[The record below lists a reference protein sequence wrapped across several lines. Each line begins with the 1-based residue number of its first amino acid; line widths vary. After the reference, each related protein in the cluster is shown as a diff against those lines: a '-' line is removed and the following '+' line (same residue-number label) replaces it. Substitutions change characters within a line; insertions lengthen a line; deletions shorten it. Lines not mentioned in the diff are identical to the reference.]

1 MTGQPVSPQGRTPA
15 AFTYRDEE
23 ALTRHLVGVLEDRL
37 AGRRDP
43 RIINKPPADQCHLGV
58 LGPWDP
64 NVEQPEL
71 LMQEEDDEGEETQE
85 PLPQQ
90 AEEQPRELDDDDVE
104 EEDEAPESQTTEQR
118 EHVRRSPS
126 SLGFEIVVSPSG
138 ETPAELEVSAS
149 FAVYTRHF
157 PTLQEQL
164 QSRGGM
170 DLETGTAIDDS
181 DTPSGEERFTLAEV
195 CERHIVD
202 VPGISFTLR
211 SSQRAYTMHDEGR
224 VQATLD
230 ALLDAASQR
239 DDCLREFPRTP
250 DVPSAALNNED
261 SFNRYLTGLAAGHE
275 VVRPALRAQLDLRVE
290 PWGEG
295 RVRVGCY
302 LRNDTRRDELRRY
315 LDYYHILADA
325 KLTAHL
331 SDGTIVP
338 IEILPIAEDYQF
350 DRRVW
355 GVGHGTSVV
364 VEDDSVRTESLARY
378 EQPRQTTTREPSA
391 TFDELIHD
399 PLGTLERI
407 HSAMGDYAA
416 NWESQV
422 VGQNTRDLDEAALA
436 QCRLDLENFRDEQR
450 RFAAGMAALLAD
462 ERLRTAFVAMNRVF
476 RRIAQG
482 RYDRWHIFQIVFI
495 VTQLP
500 ALAIREGVHAG
511 RWPQDVEHEWDDAL
525 EWVDVLWFPTGGGKT
540 EAYLGLV
547 SCAALFDRL
556 RAKRFGMTAW
566 LRFPLRMLSVQQLQ
580 RAIKVVWETE
590 NERQS
595 MLEDPEDSD
604 PISLGYFVGS
614 NSTPNTLRREV
625 LERLRDPDQ
634 LERIKVVSDCPAC
647 GGIGQVQVNVDEEA
661 LRLRHICQSCDS
673 QLPLYVTDEEI
684 YRYLPT
690 FLVGTIDKMATLGYQ
705 PRFARL
711 WGATEWRCP
720 LHGYGMGQYCVW
732 RCPTN
737 RGEGGGRSG
746 VMRQQVAPHD
756 PSPSLHVQDELHLL
770 QEELGAFAGHYETLL
785 KYCEQEVGGLPPKI
799 VAATATIEGFEHQVR
814 HVYGAREARR
824 FPGRGYDRHSS
835 FFSAVDMDPQDPAQ
849 RKTARVYVAFRP
861 PQLHSAD
868 AASLCTRILLDEVKQ
883 LYENPHDAAAFL
895 PIARTDDQV
904 RELLLYYT
912 TTLTYVGTIPHGT
925 RIQQDLHRFAGSMRP
940 GNVRDLSVELHS
952 GKSTLAELSDVI
964 HRLEAPPAWED
975 ESFLDA
981 VVATDVISHGV
992 DVERLNLMVLA
1003 NIPEETARYIQAA
1016 SRSGRQHVGM
1026 VVAVLA
1032 SYSLRASSIYHR
1044 FREFH
1049 NHLERLVSPVP
1060 VNRFAKFAVQRTAPG
1075 VMVGLLYGNFGP
1087 RIRSDQMYRRHRAAQ
1102 FLGLSPGTGYS
1113 GQQIDREQFLVAVQ
1127 HAYGI
1132 GDGIYPESLELAL
1145 SEAIEEEMDRFLY
1158 TVRSS
1163 RDESLIDAVRP
1174 KPMTSLR
1181 DVEAGVQFWPEN
1193 VDFETLMWFR
1203 GGRR

>member
-1 MTGQPVSPQGRTPA
+1 MTEQPTT
-15 AFTYRDEE
+15 FTYQDED
-23 ALTRHLVGVLEDRL
+23 ALIGHFTGVLEDCL
-37 AGRRDP
+37 AGRRDL
-43 RIINKPPADQCHLGV
+43 RIVNRVPADHCHLGV

-64 NVEQPEL
+64 DIEQPEI
-71 LMQEEDDEGEETQE
+71 LMQEEDDQNEENQE
-85 PLPQQ
+85 PLPQGIQ
-90 AEEQPRELDDDDVE
+90 RKTPGLDDDGE
-104 EEDEAPESQTTEQR
+104 GERDEVPEGRTTEQR

-126 SLGFEIVVSPSG
+126 SLGFEIVVLPES
-138 ETPAELEVSAS
+138 ERLAELEVTVR

-157 PTLQEQL
+157 PTFQEQL
-164 QSRGGM
+164 HSLGGRGPQA
-170 DLETGTAIDDS
+170 DTAIGDS
-181 DTPSGEERFTLAEV
+181 DAPSVAERFTLAEV
-195 CERHIVD
+195 CERHIVEI
-202 VPGISFTLR
+202 PAIRFTLGQ
-211 SSQRAYTMHDEGR
+211 SERAYTMHDGGR
-224 VQATLD
+224 IQASLD
-230 ALLDAASQR
+230 SLLDAASQR
-239 DDCLREFPRTP
+239 HDSMRELPHAP
-250 DVPSAALNNED
+250 DVPRAVLDNED
-261 SFNRYLTGLAAGHE
+261 TFERYLAGLAAGHE
-275 VVRPALRAQLDLRVE
+275 AVRPTLRARLDMRVA
-290 PWGEG
+290 PWGEDG
-295 RVRVGCY
+295 VRVGCY

-325 KLTAHL
+325 KLTANL
-331 SDGTIVP
+331 SNGTIVP
-338 IEILPIAEDYQF
+338 IEILPITEDYQF

-364 VEDDSVRTESLARY
+364 VEDHSVRTESLARY
-378 EQPRQTTTREPSA
+378 EQPRQTTSEEPGA
-391 TFDELIHD
+391 TFDDLIQD

-407 HSAMGDYAA
+407 HSAMREYAA
-416 NWESQV
+416 EWETQV
-422 VGQNTRDLDEAALA
+422 VGQNSRGLDDAALS
-436 QCRLDLENFRDEQR
+436 QCGLDLENFRDEQR
-450 RFAAGMAALLAD
+450 RLADGMAALAAD
-462 ERLRTAFVAMNRVF
+462 ERLRAAFVSMNRVF
-476 RRIAQG
+476 KRIGQG

-500 ALAIREGVHAG
+500 ALAIREGVRVG
-511 RWPQDVEHEWDDAL
+511 NWPQDVEREWDDAL
-525 EWVDVLWFPTGGGKT
+525 GWADVLWFPTGGGKT

-547 SCAALFDRL
+547 SCAALYDRL
-556 RAKRFGMTAW
+556 RSKRFGMTAW

-580 RAIKVVWETE
+580 RATKVVWETE
-590 NERQS
+590 MERQA
-595 MLEDPEDSD
+595 MLKDPGDSD

-614 NSTPNTLRREV
+614 NSTPNALRREV

-634 LERIKVVSDCPAC
+634 LRRIKVVSDCPSC
-647 GGIGQVQVNVDEEA
+647 GMVGQVQVNVDEQA
-661 LRLRHICQSCDS
+661 LRVRHVCQACNSE
-673 QLPLYVTDEEI
+673 LPLYITDEEI
-684 YRYLPT
+684 YRYIPT
-690 FLVGTIDKMATLGYQ
+690 FLIGTIDKMATLGYQ

-720 LHGYGMGQYCVW
+720 LHGYGMGKYCV
-732 RCPTN
+732 RQCPTN
-737 RGEGGGRSG
+737 RGEGVGKSG
-746 VMRQQVAPHD
+746 VLRQQVTPHD

-785 KYCEQEVGGLPPKI
+785 RYCQQQVGGQPPKI

-814 HVYGAREARR
+814 HVYGTKQARR
-824 FPGRGYDRHSS
+824 FPGRGYDRYTS
-835 FFSAVDMDPQDPAQ
+835 FFSVVDMDPQNPAQ
-849 RKTARVYVAFRP
+849 RKKARVYVAFRP

-868 AASLCTRILLDEVKQ
+868 AASLCTRILLDEVKR
-883 LYENPHDAAAFL
+883 LYENPYDAAAFL
-895 PIARTDDQV
+895 PTARTEEQV

-925 RIQQDLHRFAGSMRP
+925 RIQQDLHRHASSMRP
-940 GNVRDLSVELHS
+940 GNVRDLSVDFHS
-952 GKSTLAELSDVI
+952 GKSTLEQLSDVI
-964 HRLEAPPAWED
+964 HRLEAPPAWND

-1087 RIRSDQMYRRHRAAQ
+1087 QIHSDQMNRRHRAAQ
-1102 FLGLSPGTGYS
+1102 FLGLVQGTGYS
-1113 GQQIDREQFLVAVQ
+1113 GQQINREQFLGAVQ
-1127 HAYGI
+1127 RAYGI
-1132 GDGIYPESLELAL
+1132 GDGVYPESLEMAL
-1145 SEAIEEEMDRFLY
+1145 SEAIEEEVDRFLY
-1158 TVRSS
+1158 AVRSS
-1163 RDESLIDAVRP
+1163 RDQSLSDAVKP

-1181 DVEAGVQFWPEN
+1181 DVEVGVQFWPEN

-1203 GGRR
+1203 GGRG